1 MLTENWNICL
11 KDLSIQRSGNDVNN
25 ARFEIK
31 FKENWKIKNVST
43 LKENLS
49 RIMNKSFSLNAKWY
63 YYCFILYWVSF
74 LKNNKFLHAGER
86 VKACEPH

>member
-25 ARFEIK
+25 AKFEIK

-49 RIMNKSFSLNAKWY
+49 RIINKSFSLNAKWY
-63 YYCFILYWVSF
+63 YYFILILGFF
-74 LKNNKFLHAGER
+74 LKYNEFLHAGER
-86 VKACEPH
+86 VKAREPH